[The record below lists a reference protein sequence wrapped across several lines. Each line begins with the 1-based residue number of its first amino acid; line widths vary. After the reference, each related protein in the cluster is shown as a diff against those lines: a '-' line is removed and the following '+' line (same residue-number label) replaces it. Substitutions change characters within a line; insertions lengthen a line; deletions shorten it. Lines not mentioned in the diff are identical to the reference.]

1 MGDIVKLALRL
12 FIFALVASVLLAVTN
27 EVTKG
32 PIEQQKLASKMA
44 ALNTVLPGCEYEQI
58 EYEGISD
65 DSALDEIFIGKNAD
79 GSIKGYA
86 LTANPQGYGGEI
98 PITLGVSEGGYVTQV
113 YVGSLQETQGLG
125 SRVGDDAFK
134 EQFIAIAA
142 DPDTLRNDVD
152 TIAGATI
159 SSSAFVNAV
168 QEMLTYTKGTL
179 GIEPHAGDKDAILA
193 EVAAINGGDEGE
205 DAPVETTTNTYDV
218 TGFAAFKVDVTVDS
232 NGKIVSVSV
241 PENNETPGFGAD
253 LIADQSVFD
262 ALVGQDIA
270 TAQIDVKS
278 GATLTSNA
286 INDALKQAASAGESG
301 EGSAKVYDVTGF
313 APFKVEIALDDAGKI
328 VSVSVPENNET
339 PGLGADLIADQSVF
353 DALVGQD
360 IATAQID
367 VKSGVT
373 LTSNAIN
380 DALKQAAAD
389 LGGAEAAPAVA
400 GDPYTVKGMNKFTLY
415 VEVKDGGKIASVSA
429 PNNSETPGFGADMLT
444 DEALS
449 ALVGEDLATA
459 HVDVKSGVTLT
470 SDAINAALKQAAIA
484 NGVAVAAEPTV
495 EATAEPTAE
504 PAAVP
509 TVAENAAVELTM
521 YDVTGFA
528 PFKVGIAV
536 DENGKIVSVSVPE
549 NSETPG
555 LGADLIADQSIFDAL
570 VGQDIATAQIDV
582 KSGVTLTSDAINAA
596 LKQAAIANG
605 VTVVAEPTVEAT
617 AEPAAEPTVTENAV
631 VEPTVAENAA
641 VEPTMYDVT
650 GFAPFKVEIAV
661 DGNGK
666 IVSVTVPE
674 NSETPGLGADLIAD
688 QSIFDALV
696 GQDIATAQIDV
707 KSGVT
712 LTSDAINAAL
722 KQAAIANGVTVVAE
736 PTVEATAEPAAEPTV
751 TENAVVEPTVAENA
765 AVEPTMYDVTGF
777 APFKVEIAVDGN
789 GKIVSVTVPEN
800 SETPGL
806 GADLIADQSIFDALV
821 GQDIA
826 TAQIDVKSGVTL
838 TSNAINDAL
847 RQAAAQ
853 FGGEATRDESAADGV
868 AIGTY
873 DVTGFAPFK
882 VEIAVDGNGKI
893 VSVSVPENNETPGLG
908 ADLIA
913 DQSVFDALVGQD
925 IATAKID
932 VKSGVTL
939 TSNAIND
946 ALGQAAKEVQ

>member
-193 EVAAINGGDEGE
+193 EAAAINGGDEGE

-241 PENNETPGFGAD
+241 PENSETPGLGAD
-253 LIADQSVFD
+253 LIADQSIFD

-278 GATLTSNA
+278 GVTLTSDA

-339 PGLGADLIADQSVF
+339 PDLGADLIADQSVF

-484 NGVAVAAEPTV
+484 NGVAVAAEPT
-495 EATAEPTAE
+495 AE

-582 KSGVTLTSDAINAA
+582 KSGVTLTSNAINDA

-605 VTVVAEPTVEAT
+605 VMVVAEPTVEAT
-617 AEPAAEPTVTENAV
+617 AEPAA
-631 VEPTVAENAA
+631 EPTVAENAA

-666 IVSVTVPE
+666 IVSV
-674 NSETPGLGADLIAD
+674 S
-688 QSIFDALV
+688 
-696 GQDIATAQIDV
+696 
-707 KSGVT
+707 
-712 LTSDAINAAL
+712 
-722 KQAAIANGVTVVAE
+722 
-736 PTVEATAEPAAEPTV
+736 
-751 TENAVVEPTVAENA
+751 
-765 AVEPTMYDVTGF
+765 
-777 APFKVEIAVDGN
+777 
-789 GKIVSVTVPEN
+789 VPEN

-893 VSVSVPENNETPGLG
+893 VSVSVPENNETPGFG

-913 DQSVFDALVGQD
+913 DQSVFDALAGQD

>member
-125 SRVGDDAFK
+125 SHVGDDAFK

-168 QEMLTYTKGTL
+168 QEMLAYTKGTL

-193 EVAAINGGDEGE
+193 EAAAINGGDEGE

-218 TGFAAFKVDVTVDS
+218 TGFTPFKVDVTVDS
-232 NGKIVSVSV
+232 N
-241 PENNETPGFGAD
+241 
-253 LIADQSVFD
+253 
-262 ALVGQDIA
+262 
-270 TAQIDVKS
+270 
-278 GATLTSNA
+278 
-286 INDALKQAASAGESG
+286 
-301 EGSAKVYDVTGF
+301 
-313 APFKVEIALDDAGKI
+313 GKI

-484 NGVAVAAEPTV
+484 NGVAVAAEPT
-495 EATAEPTAE
+495 AE

-605 VTVVAEPTVEAT
+605 VTVAAEPTVEAT
-617 AEPAAEPTVTENAV
+617 AEPAAEPTVAEPA

-666 IVSVTVPE
+666 IVSVSVPE
-674 NSETPGLGADLIAD
+674 NNETPGFGADLIAD
-688 QSIFDALV
+688 QSIFDAL
-696 GQDIATAQIDV
+696 A
-707 KSGVT
+707 
-712 LTSDAINAAL
+712 
-722 KQAAIANGVTVVAE
+722 
-736 PTVEATAEPAAEPTV
+736 
-751 TENAVVEPTVAENA
+751 
-765 AVEPTMYDVTGF
+765 
-777 APFKVEIAVDGN
+777 
-789 GKIVSVTVPEN
+789 
-800 SETPGL
+800 
-806 GADLIADQSIFDALV
+806 
-821 GQDIA
+821 
-826 TAQIDVKSGVTL
+826 
-838 TSNAINDAL
+838 
-847 RQAAAQ
+847 
-853 FGGEATRDESAADGV
+853 
-868 AIGTY
+868 
-873 DVTGFAPFK
+873 
-882 VEIAVDGNGKI
+882 
-893 VSVSVPENNETPGLG
+893 
-908 ADLIA
+908 
-913 DQSVFDALVGQD
+913 GQD

>member
-193 EVAAINGGDEGE
+193 EAAAINGGDEGE

-218 TGFAAFKVDVTVDS
+218 TGFAPFKVDVTVDFY
-232 NGKIVSVSV
+232 GKIVSVSV

-270 TAQIDVKS
+270 TAQIDVK
-278 GATLTSNA
+278 G
-286 INDALKQAASAGESG
+286 
-301 EGSAKVYDVTGF
+301 
-313 APFKVEIALDDAGKI
+313 
-328 VSVSVPENNET
+328 
-339 PGLGADLIADQSVF
+339 
-353 DALVGQD
+353 
-360 IATAQID
+360 
-367 VKSGVT
+367 GVT

-495 EATAEPTAE
+495 EATAEP
-504 PAAVP
+504 AVEP

-521 YDVTGFA
+521 YDVMGFA

-536 DENGKIVSVSVPE
+536 DENGKIVSVTVPE
-549 NSETPG
+549 NNETPG
-555 LGADLIADQSIFDAL
+555 FGADLIADQS
-570 VGQDIATAQIDV
+570 V
-582 KSGVTLTSDAINAA
+582 
-596 LKQAAIANG
+596 
-605 VTVVAEPTVEAT
+605 
-617 AEPAAEPTVTENAV
+617 
-631 VEPTVAENAA
+631 
-641 VEPTMYDVT
+641 
-650 GFAPFKVEIAV
+650 
-661 DGNGK
+661 
-666 IVSVTVPE
+666 
-674 NSETPGLGADLIAD
+674 
-688 QSIFDALV
+688 
-696 GQDIATAQIDV
+696 
-707 KSGVT
+707 
-712 LTSDAINAAL
+712 
-722 KQAAIANGVTVVAE
+722 
-736 PTVEATAEPAAEPTV
+736 
-751 TENAVVEPTVAENA
+751 
-765 AVEPTMYDVTGF
+765 
-777 APFKVEIAVDGN
+777 
-789 GKIVSVTVPEN
+789 
-800 SETPGL
+800 
-806 GADLIADQSIFDALV
+806 FDALV

-853 FGGEATRDESAADGV
+853 FGGEATRNESAADGV
-868 AIGTY
+868 AVGTY

-893 VSVSVPENNETPGLG
+893 VSVTVPENNETPGFG

-913 DQSVFDALVGQD
+913 DQSVFDALAGQD

>member
-193 EVAAINGGDEGE
+193 EAAAINGGDEGE

-218 TGFAAFKVDVTVDS
+218 TGFAPFKVDVTVDS

-262 ALVGQDIA
+262 ALAGQDIA

-278 GATLTSNA
+278 GVTLTSNA

-301 EGSAKVYDVTGF
+301 EGSAKAYDVTGF

-328 VSVSVPENNET
+328 VSVSVPENN
-339 PGLGADLIADQSVF
+339 
-353 DALVGQD
+353 
-360 IATAQID
+360 
-367 VKSGVT
+367 
-373 LTSNAIN
+373 
-380 DALKQAAAD
+380 
-389 LGGAEAAPAVA
+389 
-400 GDPYTVKGMNKFTLY
+400 
-415 VEVKDGGKIASVSA
+415 
-429 PNNSETPGFGADMLT
+429 ETPGFGADMLT

-484 NGVAVAAEPTV
+484 NGVAVAAEPTAEPTV
-495 EATAEPTAE
+495 EATAE

-555 LGADLIADQSIFDAL
+555 FGADLIADQSIFDAL
-570 VGQDIATAQIDV
+570 VGQDIATAKIDV
-582 KSGVTLTSDAINAA
+582 KSGVTLTSNAINDA
-596 LKQAAIANG
+596 LGQAAIANG
-605 VTVVAEPTVEAT
+605 VTVAAEPTVEAT
-617 AEPAAEPTVTENAV
+617 AEPA

-674 NSETPGLGADLIAD
+674 NSETPGFGADLIAD
-688 QSIFDALV
+688 QSVFDALV
-696 GQDIATAQIDV
+696 GQDIATA
-707 KSGVT
+707 K
-712 LTSDAINAAL
+712 
-722 KQAAIANGVTVVAE
+722 
-736 PTVEATAEPAAEPTV
+736 
-751 TENAVVEPTVAENA
+751 
-765 AVEPTMYDVTGF
+765 
-777 APFKVEIAVDGN
+777 
-789 GKIVSVTVPEN
+789 
-800 SETPGL
+800 
-806 GADLIADQSIFDALV
+806 
-821 GQDIA
+821 
-826 TAQIDVKSGVTL
+826 IDVKSGVTL

-847 RQAAAQ
+847 KQAAAQ

-868 AIGTY
+868 AVGTY

-893 VSVSVPENNETPGLG
+893 VSVSVPENNETPGFG

>member
-58 EYEGISD
+58 EYEGVSD

-193 EVAAINGGDEGE
+193 EAAAINGGDEGE

-278 GATLTSNA
+278 GVTLTSNA

-301 EGSAKVYDVTGF
+301 EGSAKAYDVTGF

-339 PGLGADLIADQSVF
+339 PGFGADLIADQSVF

-367 VKSGVT
+367 VKSGAT

-400 GDPYTVKGMNKFTLY
+400 GDPYTVRGMNKFTLY

-582 KSGVTLTSDAINAA
+582 KSGVTLTSNAINDA
-596 LKQAAIANG
+596 LGQAAIANG
-605 VTVVAEPTVEAT
+605 VTVTAEPTAEPTVEAT
-617 AEPAAEPTVTENAV
+617 AEPAAEPTVAENAV
-631 VEPTVAENAA
+631 VEPTVAEPA

-661 DGNGK
+661 DGSGK
-666 IVSVTVPE
+666 IVSV
-674 NSETPGLGADLIAD
+674 S
-688 QSIFDALV
+688 
-696 GQDIATAQIDV
+696 
-707 KSGVT
+707 
-712 LTSDAINAAL
+712 
-722 KQAAIANGVTVVAE
+722 
-736 PTVEATAEPAAEPTV
+736 
-751 TENAVVEPTVAENA
+751 
-765 AVEPTMYDVTGF
+765 
-777 APFKVEIAVDGN
+777 
-789 GKIVSVTVPEN
+789 VPEN

-893 VSVSVPENNETPGLG
+893 VSVSVPENNETPGFG

-913 DQSVFDALVGQD
+913 DQSVFDALAGQD

>member
-44 ALNTVLPGCEYEQI
+44 ALNTVLPGCEYEQV

-193 EVAAINGGDEGE
+193 EAAAINGGDEGE

-218 TGFAAFKVDVTVDS
+218 TGFAPFKVDVTVDS
-232 NGKIVSVSV
+232 NGKIVSVSVPENSETPGLGADLIADQSIFDALVGQDIATAQIDVKSGVTLTSDAINDALKQAASAGESGDGSAKVYDVTGFAPFKVEIALDDAGKIVSVSV

-278 GATLTSNA
+278 GA
-286 INDALKQAASAGESG
+286 
-301 EGSAKVYDVTGF
+301 
-313 APFKVEIALDDAGKI
+313 
-328 VSVSVPENNET
+328 
-339 PGLGADLIADQSVF
+339 
-353 DALVGQD
+353 
-360 IATAQID
+360 
-367 VKSGVT
+367 T

-582 KSGVTLTSDAINAA
+582 KSGVTLISDAINAA
-596 LKQAAIANG
+596 LKEAAIANG

-617 AEPAAEPTVTENAV
+617 AEPTAAENAVVEPTVAENAAV
-631 VEPTVAENAA
+631 EPTVAENAAVEPTVAENAA

-661 DGNGK
+661 DGNDK
-666 IVSVTVPE
+666 IVSV
-674 NSETPGLGADLIAD
+674 S
-688 QSIFDALV
+688 
-696 GQDIATAQIDV
+696 
-707 KSGVT
+707 
-712 LTSDAINAAL
+712 
-722 KQAAIANGVTVVAE
+722 
-736 PTVEATAEPAAEPTV
+736 
-751 TENAVVEPTVAENA
+751 
-765 AVEPTMYDVTGF
+765 
-777 APFKVEIAVDGN
+777 
-789 GKIVSVTVPEN
+789 VPEN

-908 ADLIA
+908 TDLIA
-913 DQSVFDALVGQD
+913 DQSIFDALVGQD

>member
-65 DSALDEIFIGKNAD
+65 DSALDEIFVGKNAD

-193 EVAAINGGDEGE
+193 EAAAINGGDEGE

-218 TGFAAFKVDVTVDS
+218 TGFTPFKVDVTVDS

-241 PENNETPGFGAD
+241 PENNETPGLGAD

-278 GATLTSNA
+278 GVTLTSNA

-339 PGLGADLIADQSVF
+339 PGFGADLIADQSVF

-367 VKSGVT
+367 VKSGAT

-605 VTVVAEPTVEAT
+605 VTVAAEPTVEAT
-617 AEPAAEPTVTENAV
+617 AEPAAEPTVAENAV
-631 VEPTVAENAA
+631 VEPTVAENAAVEPTVAEPAVEPTVAENAA

-666 IVSVTVPE
+666 IVSV
-674 NSETPGLGADLIAD
+674 S
-688 QSIFDALV
+688 
-696 GQDIATAQIDV
+696 
-707 KSGVT
+707 
-712 LTSDAINAAL
+712 
-722 KQAAIANGVTVVAE
+722 
-736 PTVEATAEPAAEPTV
+736 
-751 TENAVVEPTVAENA
+751 
-765 AVEPTMYDVTGF
+765 
-777 APFKVEIAVDGN
+777 
-789 GKIVSVTVPEN
+789 VPEN

-913 DQSVFDALVGQD
+913 DQSVFDALAGQD

>member
-193 EVAAINGGDEGE
+193 EAAAVNGGDEGE

-262 ALVGQDIA
+262 ALAGQDIA

-278 GATLTSNA
+278 GVTLTSNA

-339 PGLGADLIADQSVF
+339 PGFGADLIADQSVF

-459 HVDVKSGVTLT
+459 QIDVKSGVTLT
-470 SDAINAALKQAAIA
+470 SNAINAALKQAAIA

-509 TVAENAAVELTM
+509 TVAENAAFELTM

-617 AEPAAEPTVTENAV
+617 AEPAAEPTVAEPAVEPTVAENAAV
-631 VEPTVAENAA
+631 EPTVAEPAVEPTVAENAA

-666 IVSVTVPE
+666 IVSV
-674 NSETPGLGADLIAD
+674 S
-688 QSIFDALV
+688 
-696 GQDIATAQIDV
+696 
-707 KSGVT
+707 
-712 LTSDAINAAL
+712 
-722 KQAAIANGVTVVAE
+722 
-736 PTVEATAEPAAEPTV
+736 
-751 TENAVVEPTVAENA
+751 
-765 AVEPTMYDVTGF
+765 
-777 APFKVEIAVDGN
+777 
-789 GKIVSVTVPEN
+789 VPEN

-893 VSVSVPENNETPGLG
+893 VSVSVPENNETPGFG

>member
-193 EVAAINGGDEGE
+193 EAAAINGGDEGE

-218 TGFAAFKVDVTVDS
+218 TGFTPFKVDVTVDS

-241 PENNETPGFGAD
+241 PENNETPGLGAD

-278 GATLTSNA
+278 GVTLTSNA

-301 EGSAKVYDVTGF
+301 EGSAKAYDVTGF

-570 VGQDIATAQIDV
+570 AGQDIATAQIDV
-582 KSGVTLTSDAINAA
+582 KSGVTLTSNAINDA

-617 AEPAAEPTVTENAV
+617 AEPAAEPTAAENAV

-666 IVSVTVPE
+666 IVSVSVPE

-688 QSIFDALV
+688 QSVFDAL
-696 GQDIATAQIDV
+696 A
-707 KSGVT
+707 
-712 LTSDAINAAL
+712 
-722 KQAAIANGVTVVAE
+722 
-736 PTVEATAEPAAEPTV
+736 
-751 TENAVVEPTVAENA
+751 
-765 AVEPTMYDVTGF
+765 
-777 APFKVEIAVDGN
+777 
-789 GKIVSVTVPEN
+789 
-800 SETPGL
+800 
-806 GADLIADQSIFDALV
+806 

-893 VSVSVPENNETPGLG
+893 VSVSVPENNETPGFG

-913 DQSVFDALVGQD
+913 DQSVFDALAGQD

>member
-193 EVAAINGGDEGE
+193 EAAAINGGDEGE

-278 GATLTSNA
+278 GVTLTSNA

-301 EGSAKVYDVTGF
+301 EGSAKAYDVTGF

-339 PGLGADLIADQSVF
+339 PGFGADLIADQSVF

-367 VKSGVT
+367 VKSGAT

-400 GDPYTVKGMNKFTLY
+400 GNPYTVKGMNKFTLY

-605 VTVVAEPTVEAT
+605 VTVAAEPTVEAT
-617 AEPAAEPTVTENAV
+617 AEPAA
-631 VEPTVAENAA
+631 EPTVAENAA

-666 IVSVTVPE
+666 IVSV
-674 NSETPGLGADLIAD
+674 S
-688 QSIFDALV
+688 
-696 GQDIATAQIDV
+696 
-707 KSGVT
+707 
-712 LTSDAINAAL
+712 
-722 KQAAIANGVTVVAE
+722 
-736 PTVEATAEPAAEPTV
+736 
-751 TENAVVEPTVAENA
+751 
-765 AVEPTMYDVTGF
+765 
-777 APFKVEIAVDGN
+777 
-789 GKIVSVTVPEN
+789 VPEN

-913 DQSVFDALVGQD
+913 DQSIFDALVGQD

>member
-193 EVAAINGGDEGE
+193 EAAAINGGDEGE

-218 TGFAAFKVDVTVDS
+218 TGFAPFKVDVTVDS

-367 VKSGVT
+367 VKSGAT

-389 LGGAEAAPAVA
+389 LGGAEAAPAAA

-582 KSGVTLTSDAINAA
+582 KSGVTLTSNAINAA

-605 VTVVAEPTVEAT
+605 VTVTAEPTVEAT
-617 AEPAAEPTVTENAV
+617 AEPAAEPTVAENAAV
-631 VEPTVAENAA
+631 EPTVAEPAVEPTVAENAA
-641 VEPTMYDVT
+641 VELTMYDVT
-650 GFAPFKVEIAV
+650 GFAPFKVGIAV
-661 DGNGK
+661 DENGK
-666 IVSVTVPE
+666 IVSV
-674 NSETPGLGADLIAD
+674 S
-688 QSIFDALV
+688 
-696 GQDIATAQIDV
+696 
-707 KSGVT
+707 
-712 LTSDAINAAL
+712 
-722 KQAAIANGVTVVAE
+722 
-736 PTVEATAEPAAEPTV
+736 
-751 TENAVVEPTVAENA
+751 
-765 AVEPTMYDVTGF
+765 
-777 APFKVEIAVDGN
+777 
-789 GKIVSVTVPEN
+789 VPEN

-893 VSVSVPENNETPGLG
+893 VSVSVPENNETPGFG

-913 DQSVFDALVGQD
+913 DQSIFDALAGQD

>member
-193 EVAAINGGDEGE
+193 EAAAINGGDEGE

-262 ALVGQDIA
+262 ALAGQDIA

-278 GATLTSNA
+278 GVTLTSNA

-301 EGSAKVYDVTGF
+301 EGSVKVYDVTGF

-373 LTSNAIN
+373 LTSDAIN

-582 KSGVTLTSDAINAA
+582 KSGVTLTSNAINAA

-605 VTVVAEPTVEAT
+605 VTVVAEPTVEPTVEAT
-617 AEPAAEPTVTENAV
+617 TEPAAEPTAAENAV
-631 VEPTVAENAA
+631 VEPTVAENAAVEPTVAENAAVEPTVAEPAVEPTVAEPA

-661 DGNGK
+661 DGSGK
-666 IVSVTVPE
+666 IVSV
-674 NSETPGLGADLIAD
+674 S
-688 QSIFDALV
+688 
-696 GQDIATAQIDV
+696 
-707 KSGVT
+707 
-712 LTSDAINAAL
+712 
-722 KQAAIANGVTVVAE
+722 
-736 PTVEATAEPAAEPTV
+736 
-751 TENAVVEPTVAENA
+751 
-765 AVEPTMYDVTGF
+765 
-777 APFKVEIAVDGN
+777 
-789 GKIVSVTVPEN
+789 VPEN

-913 DQSVFDALVGQD
+913 DQSVFDALAGQD

>member
-193 EVAAINGGDEGE
+193 EAAAINGGDEGE

-218 TGFAAFKVDVTVDS
+218 TGFAPFKVEIALDDAGKIVSVSVPENNETPGFGADLIADQSVFDALVGQDIATAQIDVKSGVTLTSDAINDALKQAASAGESGEGSAKAYDVTGFAPFKVEIALDDA
-232 NGKIVSVSV
+232 GKIVSVSV

-286 INDALKQAASAGESG
+286 INDALKQAA
-301 EGSAKVYDVTGF
+301 
-313 APFKVEIALDDAGKI
+313 
-328 VSVSVPENNET
+328 
-339 PGLGADLIADQSVF
+339 
-353 DALVGQD
+353 
-360 IATAQID
+360 
-367 VKSGVT
+367 
-373 LTSNAIN
+373 
-380 DALKQAAAD
+380 AD

-400 GDPYTVKGMNKFTLY
+400 GDPYTVRGMNKFTLY

-582 KSGVTLTSDAINAA
+582 KSGVTLTSNAINDA
-596 LKQAAIANG
+596 LGQAAIANG
-605 VTVVAEPTVEAT
+605 VTVTAEPTVEAT
-617 AEPAAEPTVTENAV
+617 AEPAAEPTVAENAV
-631 VEPTVAENAA
+631 VEPTVAE
-641 VEPTMYDVT
+641 P
-650 GFAPFKVEIAV
+650 
-661 DGNGK
+661 
-666 IVSVTVPE
+666 
-674 NSETPGLGADLIAD
+674 
-688 QSIFDALV
+688 
-696 GQDIATAQIDV
+696 
-707 KSGVT
+707 
-712 LTSDAINAAL
+712 
-722 KQAAIANGVTVVAE
+722 
-736 PTVEATAEPAAEPTV
+736 
-751 TENAVVEPTVAENA
+751 

-882 VEIAVDGNGKI
+882 VEIAEDGNGKI
-893 VSVSVPENNETPGLG
+893 VSVSVPENNETPGFG

-913 DQSVFDALVGQD
+913 DQSVFDALAGQD

>member
-98 PITLGVSEGGYVTQV
+98 PITLGVGEGGYVTQV

-193 EVAAINGGDEGE
+193 EAAAINGGDEGE
-205 DAPVETTTNTYDV
+205 DTPVETTTNTYDV

-278 GATLTSNA
+278 
-286 INDALKQAASAGESG
+286 
-301 EGSAKVYDVTGF
+301 V
-313 APFKVEIALDDAGKI
+313 
-328 VSVSVPENNET
+328 
-339 PGLGADLIADQSVF
+339 
-353 DALVGQD
+353 
-360 IATAQID
+360 
-367 VKSGVT
+367 VT

-389 LGGAEAAPAVA
+389 LGGAEAAPAAA

-429 PNNSETPGFGADMLT
+429 PNNSETPGFGADMLA

-495 EATAEPTAE
+495 EATAEP
-504 PAAVP
+504 AVESA
-509 TVAENAAVELTM
+509 VAENAAVELTM

-555 LGADLIADQSIFDAL
+555 FGADLIADQSIFDAL
-570 VGQDIATAQIDV
+570 A
-582 KSGVTLTSDAINAA
+582 
-596 LKQAAIANG
+596 
-605 VTVVAEPTVEAT
+605 
-617 AEPAAEPTVTENAV
+617 
-631 VEPTVAENAA
+631 
-641 VEPTMYDVT
+641 
-650 GFAPFKVEIAV
+650 
-661 DGNGK
+661 
-666 IVSVTVPE
+666 
-674 NSETPGLGADLIAD
+674 
-688 QSIFDALV
+688 
-696 GQDIATAQIDV
+696 
-707 KSGVT
+707 
-712 LTSDAINAAL
+712 
-722 KQAAIANGVTVVAE
+722 
-736 PTVEATAEPAAEPTV
+736 
-751 TENAVVEPTVAENA
+751 
-765 AVEPTMYDVTGF
+765 
-777 APFKVEIAVDGN
+777 
-789 GKIVSVTVPEN
+789 
-800 SETPGL
+800 
-806 GADLIADQSIFDALV
+806 

-847 RQAAAQ
+847 KQAAAQ

-868 AIGTY
+868 AIGMY

-893 VSVSVPENNETPGLG
+893 VSVSVPENNETPGFG

-913 DQSVFDALVGQD
+913 DQSIFDALAGQD

>member
-65 DSALDEIFIGKNAD
+65 DSALDEIFVGKNAD

-193 EVAAINGGDEGE
+193 EAAAINGGDEGE

-218 TGFAAFKVDVTVDS
+218 TGFAPFKVDVTVDS

-339 PGLGADLIADQSVF
+339 PGFGADLIADQSVF

-367 VKSGVT
+367 VKSGAT

-605 VTVVAEPTVEAT
+605 VAVAAEPTVEAT
-617 AEPAAEPTVTENAV
+617 AEPAVEPTVAEPAAEPTVAENAAVEPTVTEPA

-688 QSIFDALV
+688 QSV
-696 GQDIATAQIDV
+696 
-707 KSGVT
+707 
-712 LTSDAINAAL
+712 
-722 KQAAIANGVTVVAE
+722 
-736 PTVEATAEPAAEPTV
+736 
-751 TENAVVEPTVAENA
+751 
-765 AVEPTMYDVTGF
+765 
-777 APFKVEIAVDGN
+777 
-789 GKIVSVTVPEN
+789 
-800 SETPGL
+800 
-806 GADLIADQSIFDALV
+806 FDALV

-893 VSVSVPENNETPGLG
+893 VSVSVPENNETPGFG

>member
-1 MGDIVKLALRL
+1 M
-12 FIFALVASVLLAVTN
+12 
-27 EVTKG
+27 
-32 PIEQQKLASKMA
+32 
-44 ALNTVLPGCEYEQI
+44 
-58 EYEGISD
+58 
-65 DSALDEIFIGKNAD
+65 
-79 GSIKGYA
+79 
-86 LTANPQGYGGEI
+86 
-98 PITLGVSEGGYVTQV
+98 
-113 YVGSLQETQGLG
+113 
-125 SRVGDDAFK
+125 
-134 EQFIAIAA
+134 
-142 DPDTLRNDVD
+142 
-152 TIAGATI
+152 
-159 SSSAFVNAV
+159 
-168 QEMLTYTKGTL
+168 
-179 GIEPHAGDKDAILA
+179 
-193 EVAAINGGDEGE
+193 
-205 DAPVETTTNTYDV
+205 
-218 TGFAAFKVDVTVDS
+218 
-232 NGKIVSVSV
+232 
-241 PENNETPGFGAD
+241 
-253 LIADQSVFD
+253 
-262 ALVGQDIA
+262 
-270 TAQIDVKS
+270 
-278 GATLTSNA
+278 
-286 INDALKQAASAGESG
+286 
-301 EGSAKVYDVTGF
+301 
-313 APFKVEIALDDAGKI
+313 
-328 VSVSVPENNET
+328 
-339 PGLGADLIADQSVF
+339 GADLIADQSVF

-582 KSGVTLTSDAINAA
+582 KSGVTLTSNAINDA

-617 AEPAAEPTVTENAV
+617 AEPAAEPTAAENAV

-666 IVSVTVPE
+666 IVSVSVPE

-688 QSIFDALV
+688 QS
-696 GQDIATAQIDV
+696 
-707 KSGVT
+707 
-712 LTSDAINAAL
+712 
-722 KQAAIANGVTVVAE
+722 
-736 PTVEATAEPAAEPTV
+736 
-751 TENAVVEPTVAENA
+751 
-765 AVEPTMYDVTGF
+765 
-777 APFKVEIAVDGN
+777 
-789 GKIVSVTVPEN
+789 
-800 SETPGL
+800 
-806 GADLIADQSIFDALV
+806 
-821 GQDIA
+821 
-826 TAQIDVKSGVTL
+826 
-838 TSNAINDAL
+838 
-847 RQAAAQ
+847 
-853 FGGEATRDESAADGV
+853 
-868 AIGTY
+868 
-873 DVTGFAPFK
+873 
-882 VEIAVDGNGKI
+882 
-893 VSVSVPENNETPGLG
+893 
-908 ADLIA
+908 
-913 DQSVFDALVGQD
+913 VFDALAGQD

>member
-193 EVAAINGGDEGE
+193 EAAAINGGDEGE

-218 TGFAAFKVDVTVDS
+218 TGFAPFKVDVTVDS
-232 NGKIVSVSV
+232 NGKIVSVTVPENNETPGFGADLIADQSVFDALAGQDIATAQIDVKSGATLTSNAINDALKQAASAGESGEGSAKAYDVTGFAPFKVEIALDDAGKIVSVSV

-278 GATLTSNA
+278 GA
-286 INDALKQAASAGESG
+286 
-301 EGSAKVYDVTGF
+301 
-313 APFKVEIALDDAGKI
+313 
-328 VSVSVPENNET
+328 
-339 PGLGADLIADQSVF
+339 
-353 DALVGQD
+353 
-360 IATAQID
+360 
-367 VKSGVT
+367 T

-570 VGQDIATAQIDV
+570 VGQDIATAKIDV
-582 KSGVTLTSDAINAA
+582 KSGVTLTSNAINDA
-596 LKQAAIANG
+596 LGQAAIANG
-605 VTVVAEPTVEAT
+605 VAVAAEPTVEAT
-617 AEPAAEPTVTENAV
+617 AEPAAEPTVAENAV

-666 IVSVTVPE
+666 IVSV
-674 NSETPGLGADLIAD
+674 S
-688 QSIFDALV
+688 
-696 GQDIATAQIDV
+696 
-707 KSGVT
+707 
-712 LTSDAINAAL
+712 
-722 KQAAIANGVTVVAE
+722 
-736 PTVEATAEPAAEPTV
+736 
-751 TENAVVEPTVAENA
+751 
-765 AVEPTMYDVTGF
+765 
-777 APFKVEIAVDGN
+777 
-789 GKIVSVTVPEN
+789 VPEN

-913 DQSVFDALVGQD
+913 DQSIFDALVGQD
-925 IATAKID
+925 IATAQID

>member
-193 EVAAINGGDEGE
+193 EAAAINGGDEGE

-241 PENNETPGFGAD
+241 PENNETPGLGAD
-253 LIADQSVFD
+253 LIADQSIFD

-278 GATLTSNA
+278 GVTLTSDA

-605 VTVVAEPTVEAT
+605 VTIVAEPTVEAT
-617 AEPAAEPTVTENAV
+617 AEPAAEPTVAEPA

-666 IVSVTVPE
+666 IVSV
-674 NSETPGLGADLIAD
+674 S
-688 QSIFDALV
+688 
-696 GQDIATAQIDV
+696 
-707 KSGVT
+707 
-712 LTSDAINAAL
+712 
-722 KQAAIANGVTVVAE
+722 
-736 PTVEATAEPAAEPTV
+736 
-751 TENAVVEPTVAENA
+751 
-765 AVEPTMYDVTGF
+765 
-777 APFKVEIAVDGN
+777 
-789 GKIVSVTVPEN
+789 VPEN

-913 DQSVFDALVGQD
+913 DQSIFDALAGQD

>member
-1 MGDIVKLALRL
+1 M
-12 FIFALVASVLLAVTN
+12 
-27 EVTKG
+27 
-32 PIEQQKLASKMA
+32 
-44 ALNTVLPGCEYEQI
+44 
-58 EYEGISD
+58 
-65 DSALDEIFIGKNAD
+65 
-79 GSIKGYA
+79 
-86 LTANPQGYGGEI
+86 
-98 PITLGVSEGGYVTQV
+98 
-113 YVGSLQETQGLG
+113 
-125 SRVGDDAFK
+125 
-134 EQFIAIAA
+134 
-142 DPDTLRNDVD
+142 
-152 TIAGATI
+152 
-159 SSSAFVNAV
+159 
-168 QEMLTYTKGTL
+168 
-179 GIEPHAGDKDAILA
+179 
-193 EVAAINGGDEGE
+193 
-205 DAPVETTTNTYDV
+205 
-218 TGFAAFKVDVTVDS
+218 
-232 NGKIVSVSV
+232 

-278 GATLTSNA
+278 GA
-286 INDALKQAASAGESG
+286 
-301 EGSAKVYDVTGF
+301 
-313 APFKVEIALDDAGKI
+313 
-328 VSVSVPENNET
+328 
-339 PGLGADLIADQSVF
+339 
-353 DALVGQD
+353 
-360 IATAQID
+360 
-367 VKSGVT
+367 T

-605 VTVVAEPTVEAT
+605 VTVAAEPTVEAT
-617 AEPAAEPTVTENAV
+617 AEPAAEPTVAENAV
-631 VEPTVAENAA
+631 VEPTVAENAAVEPTVAEPAVEPTVAENAA

-666 IVSVTVPE
+666 IVSV
-674 NSETPGLGADLIAD
+674 S
-688 QSIFDALV
+688 
-696 GQDIATAQIDV
+696 
-707 KSGVT
+707 
-712 LTSDAINAAL
+712 
-722 KQAAIANGVTVVAE
+722 
-736 PTVEATAEPAAEPTV
+736 
-751 TENAVVEPTVAENA
+751 
-765 AVEPTMYDVTGF
+765 
-777 APFKVEIAVDGN
+777 
-789 GKIVSVTVPEN
+789 VPEN

-847 RQAAAQ
+847 RQTAAQ

-913 DQSVFDALVGQD
+913 DQSIFDALVGQD

>member
-193 EVAAINGGDEGE
+193 EAAAINGGDEGE

-262 ALVGQDIA
+262 ALAGQDIA

-278 GATLTSNA
+278 GVTLTSNA

-301 EGSAKVYDVTGF
+301 EGSAKAYDVTGF

-339 PGLGADLIADQSVF
+339 PGFGADLIADQSVF

-360 IATAQID
+360 ITTAQID
-367 VKSGVT
+367 VKSGAT

-470 SDAINAALKQAAIA
+470 SDAINAALEQAAIA
-484 NGVAVAAEPTV
+484 NGVTVAAEPTV

-582 KSGVTLTSDAINAA
+582 KSGVTLTSNAINAA

-605 VTVVAEPTVEAT
+605 VTVAAEPTVEAT
-617 AEPAAEPTVTENAV
+617 AEPAA
-631 VEPTVAENAA
+631 
-641 VEPTMYDVT
+641 
-650 GFAPFKVEIAV
+650 
-661 DGNGK
+661 
-666 IVSVTVPE
+666 
-674 NSETPGLGADLIAD
+674 
-688 QSIFDALV
+688 
-696 GQDIATAQIDV
+696 
-707 KSGVT
+707 
-712 LTSDAINAAL
+712 
-722 KQAAIANGVTVVAE
+722 
-736 PTVEATAEPAAEPTV
+736 
-751 TENAVVEPTVAENA
+751 EPTVAENA

-838 TSNAINDAL
+838 TSNAINAAL
-847 RQAAAQ
+847 KQAAIAN
-853 FGGEATRDESAADGV
+853 GVTVAAEPTVEATAEPAAEPTV
-868 AIGTY
+868 AENAAVEPTMY

-893 VSVSVPENNETPGLG
+893 VSVSVPENNETPGFG

-913 DQSVFDALVGQD
+913 DQSVFDALAGQD

>member
-193 EVAAINGGDEGE
+193 EAAAINGGDEGE

-241 PENNETPGFGAD
+241 PENNETPGF
-253 LIADQSVFD
+253 
-262 ALVGQDIA
+262 
-270 TAQIDVKS
+270 
-278 GATLTSNA
+278 
-286 INDALKQAASAGESG
+286 
-301 EGSAKVYDVTGF
+301 
-313 APFKVEIALDDAGKI
+313 
-328 VSVSVPENNET
+328 
-339 PGLGADLIADQSVF
+339 GADLIADQSVF

-570 VGQDIATAQIDV
+570 VGQDIATAKIDV
-582 KSGVTLTSDAINAA
+582 KSGVTLTSNAINDA
-596 LKQAAIANG
+596 LGQAAIANG
-605 VTVVAEPTVEAT
+605 VAVAAEPTVEAT
-617 AEPAAEPTVTENAV
+617 AEPAAEPTVAENAV
-631 VEPTVAENAA
+631 VEPTVAEPAVEPTVAEPAVEPTVAENAA

-666 IVSVTVPE
+666 IVSV
-674 NSETPGLGADLIAD
+674 S
-688 QSIFDALV
+688 
-696 GQDIATAQIDV
+696 
-707 KSGVT
+707 
-712 LTSDAINAAL
+712 
-722 KQAAIANGVTVVAE
+722 
-736 PTVEATAEPAAEPTV
+736 
-751 TENAVVEPTVAENA
+751 
-765 AVEPTMYDVTGF
+765 
-777 APFKVEIAVDGN
+777 
-789 GKIVSVTVPEN
+789 VPEN

-893 VSVSVPENNETPGLG
+893 VSVSVPENNETPGFG

-913 DQSVFDALVGQD
+913 DQSIFDALVGQD
-925 IATAKID
+925 IATAQID
-932 VKSGVTL
+932 VKAGVTL

-946 ALGQAAKEVQ
+946 ALKQAAKEVQ

>member
-193 EVAAINGGDEGE
+193 EAAAINGGDEGE

-218 TGFAAFKVDVTVDS
+218 TGFAPFKVDVTVDS

-301 EGSAKVYDVTGF
+301 EGSAKAYDVTGF

-339 PGLGADLIADQSVF
+339 PGFGADLIADQSVF

-367 VKSGVT
+367 VKSGATLTSNAINDALKQAASAGESGEGSAKAYDVTGFAPFKVEIALDDAGKIVSVSVPENNETPGFGADLIADQSVFDALVGQDIATAQIDVKGGVT

-389 LGGAEAAPAVA
+389 LGGAETAPAVA

-415 VEVKDGGKIASVSA
+415 IEVKDGGKIASVSA

-484 NGVAVAAEPTV
+484 NGVAVAAEPTAEPTV
-495 EATAEPTAE
+495 EATAE

-555 LGADLIADQSIFDAL
+555 FGADLIADQSIFDAL
-570 VGQDIATAQIDV
+570 VGQDIATAKIDV
-582 KSGVTLTSDAINAA
+582 KSGVTLTSNAINDA
-596 LKQAAIANG
+596 LGQAAIANG
-605 VTVVAEPTVEAT
+605 VTVSAEPTVEAT
-617 AEPAAEPTVTENAV
+617 AEPAVEPTVAEPA

-666 IVSVTVPE
+666 IVSVSVPE
-674 NSETPGLGADLIAD
+674 NNETPGFGADLIAD
-688 QSIFDALV
+688 QSVFDALV
-696 GQDIATAQIDV
+696 GQDIATA
-707 KSGVT
+707 K
-712 LTSDAINAAL
+712 
-722 KQAAIANGVTVVAE
+722 
-736 PTVEATAEPAAEPTV
+736 
-751 TENAVVEPTVAENA
+751 
-765 AVEPTMYDVTGF
+765 
-777 APFKVEIAVDGN
+777 
-789 GKIVSVTVPEN
+789 
-800 SETPGL
+800 
-806 GADLIADQSIFDALV
+806 
-821 GQDIA
+821 
-826 TAQIDVKSGVTL
+826 IDVKSGVTL

-847 RQAAAQ
+847 KQAAAQ

-868 AIGTY
+868 AVGTY

-893 VSVSVPENNETPGLG
+893 VSVSVPENNETPGFG

>member
-32 PIEQQKLASKMA
+32 PIEEQKLASKMA
-44 ALNTVLPGCEYEQI
+44 ALNTVLPGCKYEQI

-193 EVAAINGGDEGE
+193 EAAAINGGDEGE

-262 ALVGQDIA
+262 ALAGQDIA

-278 GATLTSNA
+278 GVTLTSNA

-328 VSVSVPENNET
+328 ASVSVPENNET
-339 PGLGADLIADQSVF
+339 PGFGADLIADQSVF

-555 LGADLIADQSIFDAL
+555 FGADLIADQSIFDAL

-605 VTVVAEPTVEAT
+605 VTVSAEPTAEAT
-617 AEPAAEPTVTENAV
+617 AEPA

-666 IVSVTVPE
+666 IVSVSVPE
-674 NSETPGLGADLIAD
+674 NSETPGFGADLIAD

-696 GQDIATAQIDV
+696 GQDIATAQID
-707 KSGVT
+707 
-712 LTSDAINAAL
+712 
-722 KQAAIANGVTVVAE
+722 
-736 PTVEATAEPAAEPTV
+736 
-751 TENAVVEPTVAENA
+751 
-765 AVEPTMYDVTGF
+765 M
-777 APFKVEIAVDGN
+777 
-789 GKIVSVTVPEN
+789 
-800 SETPGL
+800 
-806 GADLIADQSIFDALV
+806 
-821 GQDIA
+821 
-826 TAQIDVKSGVTL
+826 KSGVTL

-893 VSVSVPENNETPGLG
+893 VSVSVPENNETPGFG

-913 DQSVFDALVGQD
+913 DQSVFDALAGQD

>member
-1 MGDIVKLALRL
+1 MGADLIADQSV
-12 FIFALVASVLLAVTN
+12 FDALVGQDIATAQIDVKSGVT
-27 EVTKG
+27 
-32 PIEQQKLASKMA
+32 
-44 ALNTVLPGCEYEQI
+44 
-58 EYEGISD
+58 
-65 DSALDEIFIGKNAD
+65 
-79 GSIKGYA
+79 
-86 LTANPQGYGGEI
+86 LTSN
-98 PITLGVSEGGYVTQV
+98 
-113 YVGSLQETQGLG
+113 
-125 SRVGDDAFK
+125 
-134 EQFIAIAA
+134 
-142 DPDTLRNDVD
+142 
-152 TIAGATI
+152 
-159 SSSAFVNAV
+159 
-168 QEMLTYTKGTL
+168 
-179 GIEPHAGDKDAILA
+179 
-193 EVAAINGGDEGE
+193 AINDALKQAASAGESGEGSTK
-205 DAPVETTTNTYDV
+205 AYDV
-218 TGFAAFKVDVTVDS
+218 TGFAPFKVEIALDDA
-232 NGKIVSVSV
+232 GKIVSVSV

-278 GATLTSNA
+278 GA
-286 INDALKQAASAGESG
+286 
-301 EGSAKVYDVTGF
+301 
-313 APFKVEIALDDAGKI
+313 
-328 VSVSVPENNET
+328 
-339 PGLGADLIADQSVF
+339 
-353 DALVGQD
+353 
-360 IATAQID
+360 
-367 VKSGVT
+367 T

-555 LGADLIADQSIFDAL
+555 LGADLIADQSVFDAL

-582 KSGVTLTSDAINAA
+582 KSGVTLTSNAINDA
-596 LKQAAIANG
+596 LKQAASAG
-605 VTVVAEPTVEAT
+605 ESGEGSTKA
-617 AEPAAEPTVTENAV
+617 
-631 VEPTVAENAA
+631 
-641 VEPTMYDVT
+641 YDVT
-650 GFAPFKVEIAV
+650 GFAPFKVEIAL
-661 DGNGK
+661 DDAGK
-666 IVSVTVPE
+666 IVSVSVPE
-674 NSETPGLGADLIAD
+674 NNETPGFGADLIAD
-688 QSIFDALV
+688 QSV
-696 GQDIATAQIDV
+696 
-707 KSGVT
+707 
-712 LTSDAINAAL
+712 
-722 KQAAIANGVTVVAE
+722 
-736 PTVEATAEPAAEPTV
+736 
-751 TENAVVEPTVAENA
+751 
-765 AVEPTMYDVTGF
+765 
-777 APFKVEIAVDGN
+777 
-789 GKIVSVTVPEN
+789 
-800 SETPGL
+800 
-806 GADLIADQSIFDALV
+806 FDALV

-893 VSVSVPENNETPGLG
+893 VSVSVLENNETPGFG

-913 DQSVFDALVGQD
+913 DQSIFDALAGQD

>member
-193 EVAAINGGDEGE
+193 EAAAINGGDEGE

-262 ALVGQDIA
+262 ALA
-270 TAQIDVKS
+270 
-278 GATLTSNA
+278 
-286 INDALKQAASAGESG
+286 
-301 EGSAKVYDVTGF
+301 
-313 APFKVEIALDDAGKI
+313 
-328 VSVSVPENNET
+328 
-339 PGLGADLIADQSVF
+339 
-353 DALVGQD
+353 GQD

-380 DALKQAAAD
+380 DALKQAASAGESE
-389 LGGAEAAPAVA
+389 GGAK
-400 GDPYTVKGMNKFTLY
+400 T
-415 VEVKDGGKIASVSA
+415 
-429 PNNSETPGFGADMLT
+429 
-444 DEALS
+444 
-449 ALVGEDLATA
+449 
-459 HVDVKSGVTLT
+459 
-470 SDAINAALKQAAIA
+470 
-484 NGVAVAAEPTV
+484 
-495 EATAEPTAE
+495 
-504 PAAVP
+504 
-509 TVAENAAVELTM
+509 
-521 YDVTGFA
+521 YDVTGFGA
-528 PFKVGIAV
+528 FKVAIELDDA
-536 DENGKIVSVSVPE
+536 GKIVSVTVPE
-549 NSETPG
+549 NNETPG
-555 LGADLIADQSIFDAL
+555 LGADLLADQSIFDAL

-582 KSGVTLTSDAINAA
+582 KSGVTLTSNAVNDA
-596 LKQAAIANG
+596 LKQAAADFG
-605 VTVVAEPTVEAT
+605 GDAET
-617 AEPAAEPTVTENAV
+617 A
-631 VEPTVAENAA
+631 PTVAGDPYTVKGMNKFTLY
-641 VEPTMYDVT
+641 VE
-650 GFAPFKVEIAV
+650 VE
-661 DGNGK
+661 DGGK
-666 IVSVTVPE
+666 IASVSAPN
-674 NSETPGLGADLIAD
+674 NSETPGLGADMLTDEAL
-688 QSIFDALV
+688 SALV
-696 GQDIATAQIDV
+696 GEDLATAQVDV

-722 KQAAIANGVTVVAE
+722 KQAAAANGVAVVSEATAEPTAE
-736 PTVEATAEPAAEPTV
+736 PTVEATAEP
-751 TENAVVEPTVAENA
+751 VVEEAVSQAA
-765 AVEPTMYDVTGF
+765 AVEYDVTGI
-777 APFKVEIAVDGN
+777 APFKVAIAVDEN
-789 GKIVSVTVPEN
+789 GKIVSVSVPEHN
-800 SETPGL
+800 ETANF

-847 RQAAAQ
+847 KQAAAQ
-853 FGGEATRDESAADGV
+853 FGGEATLDEAATSDV

-873 DVTGFAPFK
+873 DVTGIAPFK

-893 VSVSVPENNETPGLG
+893 LSVSVPEHNETANFG

-913 DQSVFDALVGQD
+913 DQSIFDALVGQD
-925 IATAKID
+925 IATAQID

-946 ALGQAAKEVQ
+946 ALKQAAAQFGGEATLDEAATSDVAIGTYDVTGIAPFKVEIAVDGNGKILSVSVPEHNETANFGADLIADQSIFDALVGQDIATAQIDVKSGVTLTSNAINDALKQAAKEVQ

>member
-193 EVAAINGGDEGE
+193 EAAAINGGDEGE

-218 TGFAAFKVDVTVDS
+218 TGFAPFKVDVTVDS

-262 ALVGQDIA
+262 ALAGQDIA

-278 GATLTSNA
+278 GVTLTSNA

-301 EGSAKVYDVTGF
+301 EGSAKAYDVTGF

-339 PGLGADLIADQSVF
+339 PGFGADLIADQSVF

-360 IATAQID
+360 ITTAQID
-367 VKSGVT
+367 VKSGAT

-484 NGVAVAAEPTV
+484 NGVAVA
-495 EATAEPTAE
+495 AEPTAE

-617 AEPAAEPTVTENAV
+617 AEPAAEPTV
-631 VEPTVAENAA
+631 AENAA
-641 VEPTMYDVT
+641 VEPT
-650 GFAPFKVEIAV
+650 
-661 DGNGK
+661 
-666 IVSVTVPE
+666 
-674 NSETPGLGADLIAD
+674 
-688 QSIFDALV
+688 
-696 GQDIATAQIDV
+696 
-707 KSGVT
+707 
-712 LTSDAINAAL
+712 
-722 KQAAIANGVTVVAE
+722 VAE
-736 PTVEATAEPAAEPTV
+736 PA
-751 TENAVVEPTVAENA
+751 VEPTVAENA

-913 DQSVFDALVGQD
+913 DQSVFDALAGQD

>member
-193 EVAAINGGDEGE
+193 EAAAINGGDEGE

-218 TGFAAFKVDVTVDS
+218 TGFAPFKVDVTVDS

-301 EGSAKVYDVTGF
+301 EGSTKAYDVTGF

-339 PGLGADLIADQSVF
+339 PGFGADLIADQSVF

-367 VKSGVT
+367 VKGGVT

-415 VEVKDGGKIASVSA
+415 VEVKDGSKIASVSA

-495 EATAEPTAE
+495 EATAEP
-504 PAAVP
+504 AAVP

-549 NSETPG
+549 NNETPG
-555 LGADLIADQSIFDAL
+555 FGADLIADQSVFDAL
-570 VGQDIATAQIDV
+570 VGQDIATAKIDV
-582 KSGVTLTSDAINAA
+582 KSGVTLTSNAINDA
-596 LKQAAIANG
+596 LGQAAIANG
-605 VTVVAEPTVEAT
+605 VTVAAEPTVEAT
-617 AEPAAEPTVTENAV
+617 AEPAVTENVAVEPTVAEPT

-666 IVSVTVPE
+666 IVSVSVPE
-674 NSETPGLGADLIAD
+674 NSETPGFGADLIAD
-688 QSIFDALV
+688 QSVFDALV
-696 GQDIATAQIDV
+696 GQDIATA
-707 KSGVT
+707 K
-712 LTSDAINAAL
+712 
-722 KQAAIANGVTVVAE
+722 
-736 PTVEATAEPAAEPTV
+736 
-751 TENAVVEPTVAENA
+751 
-765 AVEPTMYDVTGF
+765 
-777 APFKVEIAVDGN
+777 
-789 GKIVSVTVPEN
+789 
-800 SETPGL
+800 
-806 GADLIADQSIFDALV
+806 
-821 GQDIA
+821 
-826 TAQIDVKSGVTL
+826 IDVKSGVTL

-847 RQAAAQ
+847 KQAAAQ

-868 AIGTY
+868 AVGTY

-893 VSVSVPENNETPGLG
+893 VSVSVPENNETPGFG

>member
-193 EVAAINGGDEGE
+193 EAAAINGGDEGE

-218 TGFAAFKVDVTVDS
+218 TGFTPFKVDVTVDS
-232 NGKIVSVSV
+232 NGKIVSVSVPENSETPGLGADLIADQSVFDALVGQDIATAQIDVKSGVTLTSNAINDALKQAASAGESGEGSAKVYDVTGFAPFKVEIALDDAGKIVSVSV

-286 INDALKQAASAGESG
+286 INDALKQAA
-301 EGSAKVYDVTGF
+301 
-313 APFKVEIALDDAGKI
+313 
-328 VSVSVPENNET
+328 
-339 PGLGADLIADQSVF
+339 
-353 DALVGQD
+353 
-360 IATAQID
+360 
-367 VKSGVT
+367 
-373 LTSNAIN
+373 
-380 DALKQAAAD
+380 AD
-389 LGGAEAAPAVA
+389 LGGTEAAPAVA

-582 KSGVTLTSDAINAA
+582 KSGVTLTSNAINAA

-617 AEPAAEPTVTENAV
+617 AEPAAEPTVAEPA

-666 IVSVTVPE
+666 I
-674 NSETPGLGADLIAD
+674 A
-688 QSIFDALV
+688 
-696 GQDIATAQIDV
+696 
-707 KSGVT
+707 
-712 LTSDAINAAL
+712 
-722 KQAAIANGVTVVAE
+722 
-736 PTVEATAEPAAEPTV
+736 
-751 TENAVVEPTVAENA
+751 
-765 AVEPTMYDVTGF
+765 
-777 APFKVEIAVDGN
+777 
-789 GKIVSVTVPEN
+789 SVTVPEN

-893 VSVSVPENNETPGLG
+893 VSVSVPENNETPGFG

-913 DQSVFDALVGQD
+913 DQSIFDALAGQD

>member
-1 MGDIVKLALRL
+1 M
-12 FIFALVASVLLAVTN
+12 
-27 EVTKG
+27 
-32 PIEQQKLASKMA
+32 
-44 ALNTVLPGCEYEQI
+44 
-58 EYEGISD
+58 
-65 DSALDEIFIGKNAD
+65 
-79 GSIKGYA
+79 
-86 LTANPQGYGGEI
+86 
-98 PITLGVSEGGYVTQV
+98 
-113 YVGSLQETQGLG
+113 
-125 SRVGDDAFK
+125 
-134 EQFIAIAA
+134 
-142 DPDTLRNDVD
+142 
-152 TIAGATI
+152 
-159 SSSAFVNAV
+159 
-168 QEMLTYTKGTL
+168 
-179 GIEPHAGDKDAILA
+179 
-193 EVAAINGGDEGE
+193 
-205 DAPVETTTNTYDV
+205 
-218 TGFAAFKVDVTVDS
+218 
-232 NGKIVSVSV
+232 
-241 PENNETPGFGAD
+241 
-253 LIADQSVFD
+253 
-262 ALVGQDIA
+262 GQDIA

-278 GATLTSNA
+278 GVTLTSNA

-367 VKSGVT
+367 VKSGAT

-484 NGVAVAAEPTV
+484 NSVAVAAEPTV

-536 DENGKIVSVSVPE
+536 DENGKIVSVS
-549 NSETPG
+549 
-555 LGADLIADQSIFDAL
+555 
-570 VGQDIATAQIDV
+570 
-582 KSGVTLTSDAINAA
+582 
-596 LKQAAIANG
+596 
-605 VTVVAEPTVEAT
+605 
-617 AEPAAEPTVTENAV
+617 
-631 VEPTVAENAA
+631 
-641 VEPTMYDVT
+641 
-650 GFAPFKVEIAV
+650 
-661 DGNGK
+661 
-666 IVSVTVPE
+666 
-674 NSETPGLGADLIAD
+674 
-688 QSIFDALV
+688 
-696 GQDIATAQIDV
+696 
-707 KSGVT
+707 
-712 LTSDAINAAL
+712 
-722 KQAAIANGVTVVAE
+722 
-736 PTVEATAEPAAEPTV
+736 
-751 TENAVVEPTVAENA
+751 
-765 AVEPTMYDVTGF
+765 
-777 APFKVEIAVDGN
+777 
-789 GKIVSVTVPEN
+789 VPEN

-893 VSVSVPENNETPGLG
+893 VSVSVPENNETPGFG

-913 DQSVFDALVGQD
+913 DQSIFDALAGQD